1 MRERAIAGVR
11 VAQRRARLH
20 ARPGVDGQDGFTLT
34 EMLVVLLIVGIVLV
48 GITQL
53 FTSALK
59 SEKDQ
64 TNRTQAQQDARLG
77 LDKLRREIRC
87 ANTLTTPGGYP
98 ASAIT
103 ITLGSYCPTAGGA
116 AATVTWC
123 TKDKNGA
130 TPPVA
135 GAQPYTLW
143 RYTGSACS
151 GTGTR
156 WASDLVDKV
165 DVPSI
170 SAGQIFGAAFAPAGA
185 GFVPAASLTP
195 ASTGG
200 TLLSGTYSYD
210 VTAVLAGGVEVPG
223 TVASVTIASGLTN
236 QITVNWAAYTG
247 ATSYNVYGR
256 DGSGLRL
263 LKNVTSS
270 SYVDTG
276 PTSLDPPSPAT
287 SFTVPS
293 SGSYSIPVVSTS
305 NFNSSDNAI
314 AFGAS
319 GVVTCTG
326 TGTTPTSFTGCS
338 GGQAGQYAKG
348 TPVYTASSAR
358 PPRATLSV
366 SLALDKTPASTS
378 QRFVLV
384 DNIVLR
390 NSRPF

>member
-1 MRERAIAGVR
+1 MRARPHV
-11 VAQRRARLH
+11 RRA
-20 ARPGVDGQDGFTLT
+20 AEAQDGFTLP
-34 EMLVVLLIVGIVLV
+34 EMLVVLAIIGIILA

-53 FTSALK
+53 LTSALK
-59 SEKDQ
+59 SQNDQ

-87 ANTLTTPGGYP
+87 ASGLTTPSGYP

-143 RYTGSACS
+143 RYTGTACS
-151 GTGTR
+151 GTGTK
-156 WASDLVDKV
+156 WASNLVDKV
-165 DVPSI
+165 DAPSI
-170 SAGQIFGAAFAPAGA
+170 SAGKIFSAAS
-185 GFVPAASLTP
+185 VPVASLTS

-200 TLLSGTYSYD
+200 TLASGTYSYD

-236 QITVNWAAYTG
+236 KITVSWSAYTG

-263 LKNVTSS
+263 LKNVTAGT

-276 PTSLDPPSPAT
+276 PTKLTANPLT
-287 SFTVPS
+287 LPS
-293 SGSYSIPVVSTS
+293 STIGVADTS
-305 NFNSSDNAI
+305 NFNAGANTI

-319 GVVTCTG
+319 GPITCTG
-326 TGTTPTSFTGCS
+326 TTSTSFTGCT
-338 GGQAGQYAKG
+338 GGQAGQYPQNM
-348 TPVYTASSAR
+348 PVYGASSAR

-366 SLALDKTPASTS
+366 SLALDLTPASTN
-378 QRFVLV
+378 QRFVLI

-390 NSRPF
+390 NSQPF

>member
-1 MRERAIAGVR
+1 MRAGLHVRR
-11 VAQRRARLH
+11 VAEAQE
-20 ARPGVDGQDGFTLT
+20 GFTLP
-34 EMLVVLLIVGIVLV
+34 EMLVVLAIIGVVLA

-53 FTSALK
+53 FMSGVN
-59 SEKDQ
+59 SERDQ
-64 TNRTQAQQDARLG
+64 TNRARAQQDARLG

-87 ANTLTTPGGYP
+87 ASALTTPSGYP

-116 AATVTWC
+116 ATTATWC
-123 TKDKNGA
+123 TKDKNGT

-143 RYTGSACS
+143 RYTGTACS
-151 GTGTR
+151 GTGTK
-156 WASDLVDKV
+156 WASNLVDSGT
-165 DVPSI
+165 PSV
-170 SAGQIFGAAFAPAGA
+170 SAGRIFGAAS
-185 GFVPAASLTP
+185 VPAASLTS

-210 VTAVLAGGVEVPG
+210 VTAVLASGAEVPG

-236 QITVNWAAYTG
+236 KITVSWSAYTG

-263 LKNVTSS
+263 LKNVTAGT
-270 SYVDTG
+270 SYTDTG
-276 PTSLDPPSPAT
+276 PTKLTGNPLT
-287 SFTVPS
+287 LPS
-293 SGSYSIPVVSTS
+293 STIGVADTS
-305 NFNSSDNAI
+305 NFNSGANTI

-319 GVVTCTG
+319 GTVTCTG
-326 TGTTPTSFTGCS
+326 TTATSFTGCT
-338 GGQAGQYAKG
+338 GGQAGQYPQNM
-348 TPVYTASSAR
+348 PVYNASSAR

-366 SLALDKTPASTS
+366 SLALDLTPASTI
-378 QRFVLV
+378 QRFVLI

-390 NSRPF
+390 NSQPF

>member
-1 MRERAIAGVR
+1 MRERATK
-11 VAQRRARLH
+11 
-20 ARPGVDGQDGFTLT
+20 QDGFTLP
-34 EMLVVLLIVGIVLV
+34 ELLVVLTIVGIILV

-53 FTSALK
+53 FTSALT

-64 TNRTQAQQDARLG
+64 SNRTQAQQHARLG

-87 ANTLTTPGGYP
+87 ANGLTTSSGYP

-123 TKDKNGA
+123 TKDKNGV
-130 TPPVA
+130 TPPVP

-151 GTGTR
+151 GTGTQ
-156 WASDLVDKV
+156 WASNLVDKL
-165 DVPSI
+165 DAPSVT
-170 SAGQIFGAAFAPAGA
+170 AGKIFGAAS
-185 GFVPAASLTP
+185 VPAPSLAS

-200 TLLSGTYSYD
+200 TLASGTYSYD
-210 VTAVLAGGVEVPG
+210 VTAVLSGGAEVPG
-223 TVASVTIASGLTN
+223 TVASTTIASGLTN
-236 QITVNWAAYTG
+236 KITVSWSAYTG

-263 LKNVTSS
+263 LKSVTAGT

-276 PTSLDPPSPAT
+276 PTKLTGNPLTLPNAT
-287 SFTVPS
+287 IGVAD
-293 SGSYSIPVVSTS
+293 TS
-305 NFNSSDNAI
+305 NFNAGANTI

-319 GVVTCTG
+319 GTVTCTG
-326 TGTTPTSFTGCS
+326 TTATSFTGCT
-338 GGQAGQYAKG
+338 GGQAGQYPNG
-348 TPVYTASSAR
+348 MPVYNASSTR

-366 SLALDKTPASTS
+366 SLALDLTPANTN
-378 QRFVLV
+378 QRFVLI

-390 NSRPF
+390 NSQPF

>member
-1 MRERAIAGVR
+1 MRERATK
-11 VAQRRARLH
+11 
-20 ARPGVDGQDGFTLT
+20 QDGFTLP
-34 EMLVVLLIVGIVLV
+34 ELLVVLTIIGIILV

-53 FTSALK
+53 FTSALT

-64 TNRTQAQQDARLG
+64 SNRTQAQQHARLG

-87 ANTLTTPGGYP
+87 ANGLTTPSGYP

-123 TKDKNGA
+123 TKDKNGV
-130 TPPVA
+130 TPPVP

-151 GTGTR
+151 GTGTQ
-156 WASDLVDKV
+156 WASNLVDKL
-165 DVPSI
+165 DAPSVT
-170 SAGQIFGAAFAPAGA
+170 AGKIFGAASAPA
-185 GFVPAASLTP
+185 PSLAS

-200 TLLSGTYSYD
+200 TLASGTYSYD
-210 VTAVLAGGVEVPG
+210 VTAVLSGGAEVPG
-223 TVASVTIASGLTN
+223 TVASTTIASGLTN
-236 QITVNWAAYTG
+236 KVTVSWSAYTG

-256 DGSGLRL
+256 DGGGLRL
-263 LKNVTSS
+263 LKNVTAGT

-276 PTSLDPPSPAT
+276 PTKLTGNPLTLPNSTIGVAD
-287 SFTVPS
+287 
-293 SGSYSIPVVSTS
+293 TS
-305 NFNSSDNAI
+305 NFNSGANTI
-314 AFGAS
+314 TFGAS
-319 GVVTCTG
+319 DIVTCTG
-326 TGTTPTSFTGCS
+326 TTATSFTGCT
-338 GGQAGQYAKG
+338 GGQAGQYPQNM
-348 TPVYTASSAR
+348 PVYNASSAR

-366 SLALDKTPASTS
+366 SLALDLTPGSTN

-390 NSRPF
+390 NSQPF

>member
-1 MRERAIAGVR
+1 MHVR
-11 VAQRRARLH
+11 LQVRRLAKEQ
-20 ARPGVDGQDGFTLT
+20 GGFTLV
-34 EMLVVLLIVGIVLV
+34 ELLVVLAIVGVILA

-53 FTSALK
+53 LTSALK
-59 SEKDQ
+59 SQNDQ

-87 ANTLTTPGGYP
+87 ANGLTTPSGYP

-130 TPPVA
+130 TPPVP

-143 RYTGSACS
+143 RYTGPACS
-151 GTGTR
+151 GTGTK
-156 WASDLVDKV
+156 WASNLVDKI
-165 DVPSI
+165 DAPSI
-170 SAGQIFGAAFAPAGA
+170 SAGKIFGAAS
-185 GFVPAASLTP
+185 VPVASLTS

-200 TLLSGTYSYD
+200 TLASGTYSYD
-210 VTAVLAGGVEVPG
+210 VTAVLASGAEVPG
-223 TVASVTIASGLTN
+223 TVASVTIVSGLTN
-236 QITVNWAAYTG
+236 KITVTWSAYTG

-263 LKNVTSS
+263 LKNVTAGT

-276 PTSLDPPSPAT
+276 PTKLTGNPLTLPNAT
-287 SFTVPS
+287 IGVAD
-293 SGSYSIPVVSTS
+293 TS
-305 NFNSSDNAI
+305 NFNSGANTI

-319 GVVTCTG
+319 GTVTCTG
-326 TGTTPTSFTGCS
+326 TTATSFTGCT
-338 GGQAGQYAKG
+338 GGQAGQYPNAM
-348 TPVYTASSAR
+348 PVYNASSAR

-366 SLALDKTPASTS
+366 SLALDLTPGNTI
-378 QRFVLV
+378 QRFVLI

-390 NSRPF
+390 NSQPF

>member
-1 MRERAIAGVR
+1 M
-11 VAQRRARLH
+11 RARLH
-20 ARPGVDGQDGFTLT
+20 VRRVAGAQEGFTLP
-34 EMLVVLLIVGIVLV
+34 EMLVVLAIIGIVLA

-53 FTSALK
+53 FMSAVN
-59 SEKDQ
+59 SERDQ
-64 TNRTQAQQDARLG
+64 TNRAQAQQDARLG

-87 ANTLTTPGGYP
+87 ANSLTTTSGYP

-123 TKDKNGA
+123 TKDKNGV

-151 GTGTR
+151 GTGTK
-156 WASDLVDKV
+156 WASNLVDKI
-165 DVPSI
+165 DAPSI
-170 SAGQIFGAAFAPAGA
+170 SAGRIFGAAS
-185 GFVPAASLTP
+185 VPAASLAA

-210 VTAVLAGGVEVPG
+210 VTAVLASGAEVPG
-223 TVASVTIASGLTN
+223 TVASLTIASGLTN
-236 QITVNWAAYTG
+236 KITVSWSAYTG

-263 LKNVTSS
+263 LKNVTAGT
-270 SYVDTG
+270 SYTDTG
-276 PTSLDPPSPAT
+276 PTKLTANPLT
-287 SFTVPS
+287 LPS
-293 SGSYSIPVVSTS
+293 STIGVVDTS
-305 NFNSSDNAI
+305 NFNSGANVI

-319 GVVTCTG
+319 GNVTCTG
-326 TGTTPTSFTGCS
+326 TTATSFTGCT
-338 GGQAGQYAKG
+338 GGQAGQYPQNM
-348 TPVYTASSAR
+348 PVYNASSAR

-366 SLALDKTPASTS
+366 SLALDLTPASTI
-378 QRFVLV
+378 QRFVLI

-390 NSRPF
+390 NSQPF